1 MGSKVVYVSH
11 DGTRREL
18 DVADGVSLMQAAV
31 SNGIYDIVGDCGGSA
46 SCATCHVYVNEAFTD
61 KVPAA
66 NEREIG
72 MLESVT
78 AELKPNSRL
87 CCQIIMTPEL
97 DGIVV
102 DVPDRQW

>member
-1 MGSKVVYVSH
+1 MPKALYVSH
-11 DGTRREL
+11 DGTCREL
-18 DVADGVSLMQAAV
+18 DVANGVNLMQAAV

-46 SCATCHVYVNEAFTD
+46 SCATCHVYVDETFAD
-61 KVPAA
+61 KVPTA

-72 MLESVT
+72 MLECVA

-87 CCQIIMTPEL
+87 CCQITMTPEL

-102 DVPDRQW
+102 KVPDQQW

>member
-1 MGSKVVYVSH
+1 MSKVLYVSH
-11 DGTRREL
+11 DGTRHEL
-18 DVADGVSLMQAAV
+18 DVADGISLMQAAV

-61 KVPAA
+61 KVPAP
-66 NEREIG
+66 NERETG
-72 MLESVT
+72 MLECVA

-102 DVPDRQW
+102 DIPDIQW